1 MRILHLSDTHV
12 ERTDA
17 PNRHGVNATD
27 SLRLILTEL
36 RHQRG
41 VDAIVVTG
49 DIANDGAVEAYTAVR
64 ELVGEFAR
72 RLDAPVFY
80 TTGNHDEREA
90 FGKVLGSGHLEADGS
105 ERAGVVVFESADG
118 ERAAVS
124 HVGGWRFV
132 TLDSLV
138 PGRIHG
144 WLGDGQLDWLRGV
157 LTEPAPEN
165 GTLLAFHHPPIGLD
179 ISATQQAFGLRNPEA
194 LASAIRGSDV
204 RVVLTGHYHL
214 QLFGMLESVPVW
226 VTPGIVN
233 RIDLTTAPGAER
245 AVRGAS
251 ASLVELGGASGP
263 MFHTFHAR
271 DPRAHETVYELDAE
285 RTRALLERYDSSSPP
300 IG

>member
-17 PNRHGVNATD
+17 PNRHGVNATE
-27 SLRLILTEL
+27 SLRLILAEL

-41 VDAIVVTG
+41 VDAVVVTG
-49 DIANDGAVEAYTAVR
+49 DIANDGAVEAYSAVK

-90 FGKVLGSGHLEADGS
+90 FGKVLGSGHLTGDGG
-105 ERAGVVVFESADG
+105 ERGDVLVHESSGG

-124 HVGGWRFV
+124 VVDGWRVV

-144 WLGDGQLDWLRGV
+144 WIGEEQLDWLRGV
-157 LTEPAPEN
+157 LDVPAER
-165 GTLLAFHHPPIGLD
+165 GTLLAFHHPPVSLD
-179 ISATQQAFGLRNPEA
+179 ISATQPVFGLRNPEA
-194 LASAIRGSDV
+194 LAAAIRGSDV
-204 RVVLTGHYHL
+204 RVILTGHYHL

-233 RIDLTTAPGAER
+233 RIDLTTAPGTER

-251 ASLVELGGASGP
+251 ASLVELGGVAGP

-271 DPRAHETVYELDAE
+271 DPRAHETVYELDEE
-285 RTRALLERYDSSSPP
+285 RTRALLEQYDASSPP